1 MAEYKKL
8 QSVEDIP
15 QSLTQLTHD
24 WMVDYVLAQGNPE
37 NAAALLAFE
46 EANQEKWSSN
56 LKYKDGKERPPVM
69 KTDIKAMREWFCK
82 KYFPDLLKN
91 KSKKAK
97 QSNLEYSKNKLA
109 ELAAKANQKS
119 ASASSKVK

>member
-56 LKYKDGKERPPVM
+56 LKYIM
-69 KTDIKAMREWFCK
+69 KTDIKAMRQWFCE
-82 KYFPDLLKN
+82 KYFPALLKN

-97 QSNLEYSKNKLA
+97 ESNLEYSRSKLA
-109 ELAAKANQKS
+109 ELAVKASQKP
-119 ASASSKVK
+119 ASASPKKK